1 MSPARAGAILLAA
14 GRSLRMSGAGL
25 PGDETPGDKTSA
37 DKTSVDKTSIDK
49 TMLELAGLPVVA
61 HALRA
66 FVAADGIETVV
77 LVCGESNRAALES
90 VAEEHGGG
98 KVAAIVRGGARRQ
111 DSVAIGLAALPEVEL
126 VAVHDA
132 ARPLVTRAMI
142 ERGLALAAEHGAAAA
157 AARVT
162 DTIKSVEHDDSGLDE
177 RDGAV
182 FAAGTIDR
190 STLRAVQTPQTFRR
204 DVLMRAHAE
213 ARAHADTRRKATD
226 DTMLVEAIGQR
237 VVLYDAGGP
246 NLKITTPDDVLVA
259 TALLAAHHP
268 EVRPAEARRRKAQA
282 AERRAGS

>member
-25 PGDETPGDKTSA
+25 SGDETPGDKTSA
-37 DKTSVDKTSIDK
+37 DKTSIDK

-132 ARPLVTRAMI
+132 ARPLVTRTMI
-142 ERGLALAAEHGAAAA
+142 ERGLALAAEYGAAAA
-157 AARVT
+157 AAHVT

-204 DVLMRAHAE
+204 EVLMRAHAE
-213 ARAHADTRRKATD
+213 ARAQADTRRKATD

-246 NLKITTPDDVLVA
+246 NLKITTPDDLLVA
-259 TALLAAHHP
+259 AALLAA
-268 EVRPAEARRRKAQA
+268 RPQQTRRPTTQA
-282 AERRAGS
+282 ATRRAGAER